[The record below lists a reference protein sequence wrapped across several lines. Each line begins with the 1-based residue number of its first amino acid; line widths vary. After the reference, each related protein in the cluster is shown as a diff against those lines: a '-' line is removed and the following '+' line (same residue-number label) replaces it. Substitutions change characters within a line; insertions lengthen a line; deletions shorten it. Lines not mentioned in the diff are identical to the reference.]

1 MSAEIF
7 KVQREMVDVNGFKA
21 LVNFVADVNNIKP
34 TAPLV
39 FAL

>member
-7 KVQREMVDVNGFKA
+7 KVQHEMEDVNGFKA
-21 LVNFVADVNNIKP
+21 VVNFLTDVNNIKP